1 MRSGADFRP
10 RLRGRFTDLAA
21 PTLNGV
27 DKGPYSARSMRNP
40 FAVFVWMV
48 GVSSVAGA
56 CGGGGTGGGDAK
68 APVKCGGEERVPLS
82 CETEFKYEGR
92 RIEGGFSALGVGN
105 ANAKTD
111 EVALRQIDQQ
121 TEQYAAQSKRLC
133 EEYNACIVDKE
144 TYGTRSENLRRRMA
158 KAPELYDG
166 LKAATDPEAR
176 RKALADAYQQ
186 LVPDESRTELSL
198 SLGVQAK
205 KPTENGFSAIAPGTS
220 LPTETRVA
228 FALQVSRAAHV
239 YLFQKSPDGKLAVLF
254 PDARIAAQ
262 NPIPAGTELRIPP
275 SSGAF
280 RLNDKDIGTERVY
293 VVASLQPLPSL
304 AQAAAQVA
312 NGGAPSGALAKVAEV
327 PSNQAQPNC
336 SERGLELDDAS
347 SSGCVRPRGL
357 ELDPEPASGA
367 SLRARTEAADG
378 VLFQVFSFE
387 HTK

>member
-1 MRSGADFRP
+1 MKASL
-10 RLRGRFTDLAA
+10 RLFGWLGTVCL
-21 PTLNGV
+21 
-27 DKGPYSARSMRNP
+27 SAI
-40 FAVFVWMV
+40 
-48 GVSSVAGA
+48 G
-56 CGGGGTGGGDAK
+56 CGGGGGGSGDAK

-82 CETEFKYEGR
+82 CESEFKYEGR

-121 TEQYAAQSKRLC
+121 TEQYAAQAKRLC
-133 EEYNACIVDKE
+133 EEYNACIVDKD
-144 TYGTRSENLRRRMA
+144 TYATRSENLRRRMA

-176 RKALADAYQQ
+176 RKALAAAYQE
-186 LVPDESRTELSL
+186 LVPDESRVELSL

-205 KPTENGFSAIAPGTS
+205 KPSDAGFSAIAPGTS

-228 FALQVSRAAHV
+228 FSLQLSRAAHV

-275 SSGAF
+275 GSGAF

-293 VVASLQPLPSL
+293 VVASLEPLPNL
-304 AQAAAQVA
+304 AQAAEQVA
-312 NGGAPSGALAKVAEV
+312 KGGEPQGALAKATQV
-327 PSNQAQPNC
+327 PSNKAAPDCNQ
-336 SERGLELDDAS
+336 RGLELDDTNP
-347 SSGCVRPRGL
+347 SGCVRPRGL
-357 ELDPEPASGA
+357 ELDPEPQSGA